1 MEIISDKNK
10 YWISYILNKNL
21 SHSDA
26 KKNHS
31 GRDCEYK
38 MSSTQGYS
46 ITTRRLRLRCSHW
59 EWLRL
64 TQEFYNEIEC
74 FYYELL
80 LDNPQLWNLNSQK
93 TLRELEVL
101 SIPGRGKKNPKV
113 PLPWEKVPLYF
124 RRAAANA
131 GIAAAKSHCAR
142 MENTPGRKAQ
152 QLNSAVVYY
161 KGMYRDFTSHEIT
174 LKVWDG
180 SQWKWLRCRL
190 YGREFPQG
198 AQLMS
203 PSVVF
208 ENKFVML
215 HVPVK
220 ECVTDTSTVKQRL
233 SENRNLCS
241 IQFTNSD
248 AFAVGTV
255 MDSNGQELSARFWNG
270 GKEYS
275 HYCRRVME
283 KIEKSQ
289 KSSGGP
295 QPGRPNQKYWMHL
308 KHLAEHY
315 AHKVSTEI
323 VQFCAEQEAS
333 VIVLPKYNEN
343 YTKYVMVSSG
353 DWSPIHLSTRIREY
367 LSYKAW
373 KSGMIV
379 IEVHANDISS
389 VCAKCGRKVVSTDK
403 KTNEYL
409 CEGGHRG
416 SRYLNSAR
424 NMGKKC
430 LLQFGKHV
438 G

>member
-1 MEIISDKNK
+1 
-10 YWISYILNKNL
+10 
-21 SHSDA
+21 
-26 KKNHS
+26 
-31 GRDCEYK
+31 

-46 ITTRRLRLRCSHW
+46 ITTRRLRLRCKHP

-64 TQEFYNEIEC
+64 TQKFYNKIER

-80 LDNPQLWNLNSQK
+80 LKNPQLWDLNSQK
-93 TLRELEVL
+93 ILRELEVL
-101 SIPGRGKKNPKV
+101 SIPGRNKKEPEE

-131 GIAAAKSHCAR
+131 GIAAAKSHCTR
-142 MENTPGRKAQ
+142 METAPGRKAG

-161 KGMYRDFTSHEIT
+161 KGMYRDFYPDEIT

-180 SQWKWLRCRL
+180 SQWQWLHCRL
-190 YGREFPQG
+190 YGRELPQD

-208 ENKFVML
+208 ENGFVML

-220 ECVTDTSTVKQRL
+220 ETVHDTSSVKQRL
-233 SENRNLCS
+233 SEERNLCS
-241 IQFTNSD
+241 VQFTNSD

-255 MDSNGQELSARFWNG
+255 MNSKGQELSAKFWNG

-275 HYCRRVME
+275 HHCRQLTE
-283 KIEKSQ
+283 KIEKSRR
-289 KSSGGP
+289 SMGGS

-323 VQFCAEQEAS
+323 VRYCEEQAVS

-353 DWSPIHLSTRIREY
+353 DWSPIHLSTRIRQY

-373 KSGMIV
+373 KSGIIV

-389 VCAKCGRKVVSTDK
+389 VCAKCGKKVIFTDK
-403 KTNEYL
+403 KTNEYV
-409 CEGGHRG
+409 CEDGHRG

-430 LLQFGKHV
+430 LIQFGKHV